1 MLIILLCIKYASLG
15 LIDTWILHYRNIL
28 CIRMSTFLG
37 LIEEIPG
44 ISVDRFDGE
53 NLNSSAYFLSHCHVD
68 HMQGLS
74 HMFFEDLKRYNKYL
88 YCSRISKVFLES
100 KYYDIETCIKDIDI
114 CEKTL
119 IEYKSKDND
128 QTTDTL
134 FVTCIPAGHCPG
146 SVMFLFEK
154 MDKLILYTGDFR
166 INPRDYKKLK
176 PLHYSRG
183 IDTFPKKFTKMYLDT
198 TFLDPD
204 FAFLP
209 TRKESINVMCEVVKK
224 WLEESPRNVVVLEC
238 SALYGS
244 EFLYM
249 ELSKS
254 LNISIHVKDFVHES
268 YCRIP
273 DLARHITN
281 NPLTTRIHACM
292 KKFNRSGLECRTDV
306 LDKDILTIVPSVLK
320 WKGKDT
326 SIVGDWDSIR
336 NRTFNV
342 CYSTHASF
350 DELQK
355 FIHYFEPEEVYP
367 CVCPE
372 EVKYKIF
379 HLLDEIRNKDKKVK
393 GNIAENYNKYLLNA
407 KLKLNC

>member
-1 MLIILLCIKYASLG
+1 MIILLYIEYGSVG
-15 LIDTWILHYRNIL
+15 MIDIWILHYRNIL

-44 ISVDRFDGE
+44 VSVDRFDGE
-53 NLNSSAYFLSHCHVD
+53 NLNSSVYFLSHCHTD

-74 HMFFEDLKRYNKYL
+74 DTFFENLKQYNKYL

-100 KYYDIETCIKDIDI
+100 KYHDTQTCVKDIDI
-114 CEKTL
+114 CEKIL
-119 IEYKSKDND
+119 IEYINKDEI
-128 QTTDTL
+128 DTL

-146 SVMFLFEK
+146 SVMFLFER
-154 MDKLILYTGDFR
+154 MYKLILYTGDFR
-166 INPRDYKKLK
+166 INPRDYEKLK
-176 PLHYSRG
+176 PLHNSVG
-183 IDTFPKKFTKMYLDT
+183 NKMLPKKFTKIYLDT

-209 TRKESINVMCEVVKK
+209 TRKESINVMCKVVKK

-244 EFLYM
+244 EFLYV

-254 LNISIHVKDFVHES
+254 LNISIHVKDSVHES

-292 KKFNRSGLECRTDV
+292 GKFDRSGLECRTDV
-306 LDKDILTIVPSVLK
+306 LDKDILTIVPSVQK

-326 SIVGDWDSIR
+326 SIVGDWDSAR

-355 FIHYFEPEEVYP
+355 FIHYFEPEKVYP

-372 EVKYKIF
+372 KVKYKIF
-379 HLLDEIRNKDKKVK
+379 RLLNEIKNKVK
-393 GNIAENYNKYLLNA
+393 RVKSNTES
-407 KLKLNC
+407 